1 MPSSG
6 VHRGLQQPVGPDPGS
21 WRRLRGRARSRW
33 RCWLPGRPARAS
45 ASSIITQ
52 AASHGKSGQRRPS
65 PRHRQPAQELRGGLF
80 PLLRNLTIKIY
91 NRQGRTQRGCTGCT
105 CIPPGLIWLRIRIL
119 LSLSNKKSKKTLDFF
134 CSVNS
139 FGHFIFE
146 NKHGAKLKGL

>member
-91 NRQGRTQRGCTGCT
+91 NRQGRTQRGCTCT
-105 CIPPGLIWLRIRIL
+105 PPPGTI
-119 LSLSNKKSKKTLDFF
+119 SNDASHPFQAWKGGYENPENPNKIQAKFSPDPDPKDKSKT
-134 CSVNS
+134 
-139 FGHFIFE
+139 E
-146 NKHGAKLKGL
+146 P